1 MKSNW
6 QNFVAWLKSKSAIT
20 HSVGVALFGF
30 AVAYDSSKTLQ
41 ENVAGLFTGHP
52 EIVTKIGLICTNVV
66 LLAGIVAKYSH
77 SSSNAGTVANA
88 QAILAKP
95 DAPTATQVEAASTT
109 K

>member
-6 QNFVAWLKSKSAIT
+6 QNFVAWLKSKNITTHTIGAFALSAGIAIT
-20 HSVGVALFGF
+20 DNAWGCRDFLLQLFRDHPKLGSDLVLI
-30 AVAYDSSKTLQ
+30 AGAIAAYKRSSSK
-41 ENVAGLFTGHP
+41 
-52 EIVTKIGLICTNVV
+52 
-66 LLAGIVAKYSH
+66 
-77 SSSNAGTVANA
+77 AGTVANA